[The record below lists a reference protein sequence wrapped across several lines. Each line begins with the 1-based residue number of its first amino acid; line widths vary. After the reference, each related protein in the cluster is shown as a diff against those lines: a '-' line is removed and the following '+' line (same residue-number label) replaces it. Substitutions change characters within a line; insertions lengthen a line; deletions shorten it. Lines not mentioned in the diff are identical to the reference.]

1 MQFQKSKGIKQN
13 WALNDLDEVFRSKE
27 LAGAK
32 TDLLTKDKRKDV
44 TNYIQ
49 RADYTT
55 RQDRADNRKHGHSDR
70 TRQVTHGKGVSED
83 DEIKYR

>member
-1 MQFQKSKGIKQN
+1 MQFQKSKGVKQN
-13 WALNDLDEVFRSKE
+13 WALMIWMRFSE

-49 RADYTT
+49 RTDYTT
-55 RQDRADNRKHGHSDR
+55 RQLKQGGRSQAR
-70 TRQVTHGKGVSED
+70 TLRQEKTSHTWKRSE
-83 DEIKYR
+83 